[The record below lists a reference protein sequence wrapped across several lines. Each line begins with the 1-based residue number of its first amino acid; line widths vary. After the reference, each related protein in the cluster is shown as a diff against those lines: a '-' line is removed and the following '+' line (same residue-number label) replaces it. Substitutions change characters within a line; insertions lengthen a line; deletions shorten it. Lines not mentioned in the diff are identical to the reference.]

1 VAALAVRATA
11 PLILLLI
18 LQQSDSLEQQQTAA
32 LEAAV
37 SVFAILTLMDSRCF
51 FYRANVKKVYDGD
64 TITVDIDLG
73 FSMTLNGLKVR
84 LIGIDTAEL
93 KSKDKQLKE
102 KGIAARDW
110 LRSKILDQD
119 VYLES
124 GGLDKYGRW
133 LGKIHTKDG
142 LCCNDE
148 LIKLGLAVVYDGGT
162 KHQELL
168 KD

>member
-1 VAALAVRATA
+1 MTV

-18 LQQSDSLEQQQTAA
+18 LQQSNLLKWQQTAA
-32 LEAAV
+32 LGLP
-37 SVFAILTLMDSRCF
+37 FLFLKYLKFMDSRCF

-73 FSMTLNGLKVR
+73 FSMTLRGLKVR
-84 LIGIDTAEL
+84 LVGVDTAEL

-102 KGIAARDW
+102 RGLAARDW

-119 VYLES
+119 DYLES

-148 LIKLGLAVVYDGGT
+148 LVKLGFAVTYDGGT

>member
-1 VAALAVRATA
+1 
-11 PLILLLI
+11 
-18 LQQSDSLEQQQTAA
+18 
-32 LEAAV
+32 
-37 SVFAILTLMDSRCF
+37 MDSRCF

-64 TITVDIDLG
+64 TVTVDIDLG
-73 FSMTLNGLKVR
+73 FSMMLKGLKVR
-84 LIGIDTAEL
+84 LVGIDTAEL
-93 KSKDKQLKE
+93 KSDDKQLKE
-102 KGIAARDW
+102 KGLAARDW

-133 LGKIHTKDG
+133 LGKVYTKDG

-148 LIKLGLAVVYDGGT
+148 LVKLGFAIAYDGGT